1 MPVEQL
7 RAAIHAGREGRG
19 GWLELGAQYGGPVK
33 PDIVFFGEELPPRC
47 MRQHRPSPRSWPRPV
62 LYRRLHRRLFIRR
75 PPLPHLGP
83 QPGSA

>member
-1 MPVEQL
+1 M
-7 RAAIHAGREGRG
+7 RAALQAEGEEGWRSLAARHG
-19 GWLELGAQYGGPVK
+19 GLVK

-47 MRQHRPSPRSWPRPV
+47 MPQHRPSPRSWPRPV

-75 PPLPHLGP
+75 PHVDPQPCPHLDP